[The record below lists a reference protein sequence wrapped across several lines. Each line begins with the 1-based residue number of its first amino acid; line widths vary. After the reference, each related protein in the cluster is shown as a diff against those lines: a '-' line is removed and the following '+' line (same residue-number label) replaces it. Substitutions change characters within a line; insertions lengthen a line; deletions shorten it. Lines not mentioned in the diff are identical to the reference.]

1 MTILIDKLR
10 NPVENIE
17 TNSFKI
23 ETYTYD
29 DYKMDT
35 LFSNMT
41 VNFFCV
47 YPCAS
52 CPQDDP
58 TVCTSC
64 YQTASER
71 YFFNDTCSA
80 ECPETFVETEDL
92 SCTTCES
99 PCVTCDGTPSY
110 CESCIEGYYLI
121 EDGKCREEVTWYFPF
136 LGTAMVFFILITISE
151 IATKRASNFK
161 ESLIAFW
168 SLPEVGSWICLILL
182 LWERQ
187 GESIA
192 SSLATLAAM
201 FYVLINLVHMVF
213 HPRYMVP
220 NTLYSYKQ
228 LLTEYKCSTF
238 MARAVSYLVSFKFSL
253 ILVSYFFN
261 CNRLKGDYSA
271 MNWKHFNRFSMCFI
285 ILPYGCMMAACIYFI
300 MDDGFWSYAGFVAA
314 EVICLSSVIA
324 MLLAIDAF
332 SAIKCK
338 TVGKRKTN
346 KAIRVATG
354 ADYESDEDEVN
365 LKKQVLKQNKT
376 TRGKAQDDFGVGDS
390 EYDDED
396 DSVAELKKR
405 DKSTIGKSRLGS
417 ENSYRSQLS
426 QQTQVMNEEARK

>member
-1 MTILIDKLR
+1 
-10 NPVENIE
+10 
-17 TNSFKI
+17 
-23 ETYTYD
+23 
-29 DYKMDT
+29 MDT
-35 LFSNMT
+35 LSADMT

-52 CPQDDP
+52 CPQDNP
-58 TVCTSC
+58 EICTSC

-71 YFFNDTCSA
+71 YFFQDDCMS
-80 ECPETFVETEDL
+80 ECPDTFVETEDL
-92 SCTTCES
+92 SCTECVS
-99 PCVTCDGTPSY
+99 PCVTCDGTVDY

-121 EDGKCREEVTWYFPF
+121 EDGQCREEVTWYFPF
-136 LGTAMVFFILITISE
+136 LGTAVIFFILITISE
-151 IATKRASNFK
+151 IATKRVSNFK

-168 SLPEVGSWICLILL
+168 SLPEVGAWACLIWL

-187 GESIA
+187 GQSYA
-192 SSLATLAAM
+192 SALATLAAM
-201 FYVLINLVHMVF
+201 FYVFINLVHMIF

-238 MARAVSYLVSFKFSL
+238 LARAVSYLVSFKFSL

-271 MNWKHFNRFSMCFI
+271 MNWKHFNRFSIAF
-285 ILPYGCMMAACIYFI
+285 LVPFGCMMAACIYFI
-300 MDDGFWSYAGFVAA
+300 MTDGFWSYAGFVAV
-314 EVICLSSVIA
+314 EVICLSSIIM
-324 MLLAIDAF
+324 MLLAIDAL

-390 EYDDED
+390 EYDSEQ
-396 DSVAELKKR
+396 DSVAELKKNN
-405 DKSTIGKSRLGS
+405 KTMTKGQSHARLDS
-417 ENSYRSQLS
+417 EHSYRSQLS
-426 QQTQVMNEEARK
+426 QQTQIMNEEARK